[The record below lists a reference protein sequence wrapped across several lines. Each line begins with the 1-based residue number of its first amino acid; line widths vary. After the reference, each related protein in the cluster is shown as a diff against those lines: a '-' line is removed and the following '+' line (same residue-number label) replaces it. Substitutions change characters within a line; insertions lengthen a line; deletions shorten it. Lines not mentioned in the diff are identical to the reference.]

1 MAGKTDVEHFETERT
16 REIRETEELPD
27 KEREEVATIFQ
38 SYGLEQETVSKVVT
52 AISADQKRWVDFMM
66 RFELGLEE
74 PDPRRAAT
82 SALVIAVSYIVGG
95 LVPLS
100 PYFFFASARAAL
112 PVSVAVTLAALAV
125 FGYVKGRFTV
135 AKPLKSALQTVV
147 VGGLAAAAAFG
158 IARLIG

>member
-1 MAGKTDVEHFETERT
+1 
-16 REIRETEELPD
+16 
-27 KEREEVATIFQ
+27 
-38 SYGLEQETVSKVVT
+38 
-52 AISADQKRWVDFMM
+52 M

-74 PDPRRAAT
+74 PDPRRART
-82 SALVIAVSYIVGG
+82 SAAVIAGSYIVGG

-100 PYFFFASARAAL
+100 PYFCFSSARAAL
-112 PVSVAVTLAALAV
+112 PVSVAVTLVALAV

-135 AKPLKSALQTVV
+135 ARPLKSACQTVV

>member
-1 MAGKTDVEHFETERT
+1 LAGKTDVEHFETERA
-16 REIRETEELPD
+16 REIRETEELPE
-27 KEREEVATIFQ
+27 KEKEEVATIFQ
-38 SYGLEQETVSKVVT
+38 SYGLEEETVSKVVS

-74 PDPRRAAT
+74 PDPRRART
-82 SALVIAVSYIVGG
+82 SAIVIAASYIVGG

-100 PYFFFASARAAL
+100 PYFFFSSARAAL
-112 PVSVAVTLAALAV
+112 PLSVAVTLVALAV

-135 AKPLKSALQTVV
+135 AKPMKSAWQTVV